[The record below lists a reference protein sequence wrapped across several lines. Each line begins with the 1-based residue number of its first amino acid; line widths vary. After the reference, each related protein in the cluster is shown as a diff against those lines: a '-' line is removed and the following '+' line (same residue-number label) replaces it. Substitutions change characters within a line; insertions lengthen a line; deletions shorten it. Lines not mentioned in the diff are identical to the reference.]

1 MCGKQPVW
9 VSCGVPEGAIAGAGK
24 AGAGVVGTGGEGQA
38 LAAISHHAAAA
49 ANTALKKTS

>member
-9 VSCGVPEGAIAGAGK
+9 VGCGVPEGAIAAAGK
-24 AGAGVVGTGGEGQA
+24 AGRGVEGAGGEGQA

-49 ANTALKKTS
+49 ANTAIEETS

>member
-38 LAAISHHAAAA
+38 LAAISHYAAAA